1 MPKKL
6 PKSHTRKSLG
16 LDTSH
21 PKVKKKTPQQIF
33 LNNIVTELHKLEGDP
48 SHGRSYGYAELFEF
62 GIQNNYHKEKFNSTL
77 FDKLYSGY
85 ILHKMEEAEKGM
97 NKKKHKNNKQSKKKH
112 SKKKKPR
119 KKKYSKR
126 R

>member
-1 MPKKL
+1 M
-6 PKSHTRKSLG
+6 
-16 LDTSH
+16 
-21 PKVKKKTPQQIF
+21 
-33 LNNIVTELHKLEGDP
+33 EGDP

-112 SKKKKPR
+112 SKKKKSR

>member
-97 NKKKHKNNKQSKKKH
+97 KNKKHSKKRKH
-112 SKKKKPR
+112 SKKKKSR
-119 KKKYSKR
+119 KKKYS
-126 R
+126 